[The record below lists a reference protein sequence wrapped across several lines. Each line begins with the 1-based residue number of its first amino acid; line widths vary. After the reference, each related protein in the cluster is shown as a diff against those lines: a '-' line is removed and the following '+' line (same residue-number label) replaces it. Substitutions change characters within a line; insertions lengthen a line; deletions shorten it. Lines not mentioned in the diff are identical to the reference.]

1 MSYFLIK
8 QHFIL
13 YKMVDRVITT
23 QPTLTTNI
31 CSQMKDSLRLSS
43 VYIIYGIF
51 PHKSIVRN
59 EKNNKQTLKTT
70 FKRAEC
76 VFFNHL
82 PHV

>member
-1 MSYFLIK
+1 MPIG
-8 QHFIL
+8 
-13 YKMVDRVITT
+13 V
-23 QPTLTTNI
+23 
-31 CSQMKDSLRLSS
+31 LSS
-43 VYIIYGIF
+43 Y
-51 PHKSIVRN
+51 RN

>member
-1 MSYFLIK
+1 MFLPKIF
-8 QHFIL
+8 QI
-13 YKMVDRVITT
+13 
-23 QPTLTTNI
+23 P
-31 CSQMKDSLRLSS
+31 QMFGQTEEKYTDLSTSLRLSS

>member
-1 MSYFLIK
+1 LVKTEEKYTDLS
-8 QHFIL
+8 
-13 YKMVDRVITT
+13 T
-23 QPTLTTNI
+23 
-31 CSQMKDSLRLSS
+31 SLRLSS

-82 PHV
+82 AAPQKVDTERWKTDGK